1 MDARQEGTSM
11 KIAYIILCHKSPNQ
25 INGLISSLNRNDS
38 DFYIHIDKKSDIKKQ
53 INKADNIKVLDDSKR
68 VDIKWGQSSMVEAT
82 FNAIETIIGSKNKYD
97 YVWLI
102 SGQDFPIKSRGYII
116 EYLERNKGANFI
128 EVIKNPN
135 THKRYL
141 KRTSLYYPKWIVN
154 NKTWIKVLKRI
165 YIEITGGY
173 NRNFIKRKNST
184 GMEFYFGSQWWAFTY
199 DFIKYV
205 FDFYKENPEKIRY
218 FENTI
223 IPDESLFQ
231 TIIMNS
237 QYKDTVMDY
246 LTYVNWESNKRNPK
260 TLSINDIDELRS
272 SKYLLA
278 RKFDEEVDKD
288 ILNYVQS
295 NLG

>member
-1 MDARQEGTSM
+1 MR
-11 KIAYIILCHKSPNQ
+11 IAYIMLCHKNPNQ
-25 INGLISSLNRNDS
+25 INTLIRSLNGSNT
-38 DFYIHIDKKSDIKKQ
+38 DFYIHIDKKSEFKQ
-53 INKADNIKVLDDSKR
+53 EINKADNIKILDDSKR

-82 FNAIETIIGSKNKYD
+82 FNAIEAIMESKNKYD

-102 SGQDFPIKSRGYII
+102 SGQDFPIKSRDYIV
-116 EYLERNKGANFI
+116 EYFERNKGANFI
-128 EVIKNPN
+128 EIINNAN
-135 THKRYL
+135 THQRYL

-154 NKTWIKVLKRI
+154 NKTWIKVIKRF

-173 NRNFIKRKNST
+173 NRTFITRKNST
-184 GMEFYFGSQWWAFTY
+184 GMKFYFGSQWWALTY

-205 FDFYKENPEKIRY
+205 FDFYKANPEKIRY

-237 QYKDTVMDY
+237 KYKDSVMDY
-246 LTYVNWESNKRNPK
+246 LTHVNWEGNKRSPK
-260 TLSINDIDELRS
+260 TFTSNDIDELRS

-278 RKFDEEVDKD
+278 RKFDEDVDKE
-288 ILNYVQS
+288 ILDY
-295 NLG
+295 LKKL